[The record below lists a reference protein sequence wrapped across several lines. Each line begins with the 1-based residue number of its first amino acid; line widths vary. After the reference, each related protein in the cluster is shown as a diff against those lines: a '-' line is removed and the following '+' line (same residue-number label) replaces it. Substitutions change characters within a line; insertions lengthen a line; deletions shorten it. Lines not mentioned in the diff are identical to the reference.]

1 MDFRHFET
9 GLVFTWDG
17 LFSFWESVARPEV
30 GAPSFVTS
38 CKTLNEFL
46 CGLKTAFDQKI
57 ISRNE
62 EKNQMCKFFSLWV
75 FFSDLSF

>member
-46 CGLKTAFDQKI
+46 CGLKTAFDRKI
-57 ISRNE
+57 GEMRKKIRCAN
-62 EKNQMCKFFSLWV
+62 FFHSG
-75 FFSDLSF
+75 SSFLI